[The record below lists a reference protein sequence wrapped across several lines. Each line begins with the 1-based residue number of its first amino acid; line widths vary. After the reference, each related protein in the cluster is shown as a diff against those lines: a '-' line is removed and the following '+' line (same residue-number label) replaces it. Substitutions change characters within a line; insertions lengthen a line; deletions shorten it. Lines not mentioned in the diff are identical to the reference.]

1 MVELIQN
8 TVDPMKQCSVLR
20 VRTCLDSRQRLIR
33 NFVEVELS
41 HVGPPPSMPQVQRP
55 SRWEGLCAIGPTS
68 SQPHQIGHD
77 ALAETR
83 CGGRAVT
90 VLRAPQIAAGGVV
103 VPRLSS
109 SCRA

>member
-41 HVGPPPSMPQVQRP
+41 HVGP
-55 SRWEGLCAIGPTS
+55 ATI
-68 SQPHQIGHD
+68 D
-77 ALAETR
+77 
-83 CGGRAVT
+83 
-90 VLRAPQIAAGGVV
+90 AAGSEALPLGG
-103 VPRLSS
+103 PLRD
-109 SCRA
+109 RADF